1 MGIWGISARRSC
13 IGLCNIRVSGQSFRG
28 RAFSDSKSVTS
39 DDSVL
44 PVLIIGAGP
53 VGLVL
58 SILLTKLGVK
68 CAILEKNK
76 VFSKHPQAH
85 FINNRSMELLFLDIS
100 QIGWSWR
107 RDSKIS
113 TASRVLEKVYILYIT
128 DRTYFRCC

>member
-1 MGIWGISARRSC
+1 MGIWGISARSC
-13 IGLCNIRVSGQSFRG
+13 IGLCNIRVSGRSFRG
-28 RAFSDSKSVTS
+28 RAFSDTKSVTS

-85 FINNRSMELLFLDIS
+85 FINNRSMELLFLGIS

-113 TASRVLEKVYILYIT
+113 TACRVLEEVYILYIT